1 MPSHHMLISREQ
13 VKRGI
18 AEMASES
25 LLGCNRRLRA
35 ECTLCR
41 SWFRKMIVQLHLEAL
56 PAIFLSA
63 WLMSRAC
70 APTV

>member
-1 MPSHHMLISREQ
+1 MMQGPER
-13 VKRGI
+13 
-18 AEMASES
+18 
-25 LLGCNRRLRA
+25 
-35 ECTLCR
+35 TLCR

-70 APTV
+70 APTAQDTTADQSQRHP